1 MPVEF
6 AASKNVILAQK
17 IGEELFKLNYE
28 TVAAQVKFADGTDLE
43 TMAGALEGGAAKK
56 SVMYVDTLPETVPE
70 DLCDGGLLVIG

>member
-6 AASKNVILAQK
+6 ATSKNVILAQK

-28 TVAAQVKFADGTDLE
+28 TVAGQVKFADGTDLE
-43 TMAGALEGGAAKK
+43 AGAAKK
-56 SVMYVDTLPETVPE
+56 SVMYVDTLPETMPE